1 MLCGLKLF
9 LDLKKIYDLN
19 SYNNE
24 HLRKKNEDR
33 NHCSIGININVIY

>member
-24 HLRKKNEDR
+24 HMRKKNEDR
-33 NHCSIGININVIY
+33 SHCSIGIKNNVIY